1 MSIRIDIQPG
11 TKSPIYRQIVD
22 RVRLA
27 VSTGEANAGEALPS
41 VRALAERLVVNPN
54 TVAKAYAEL
63 GREGFVET
71 RPGKGVFVAR
81 RREVLS
87 KAERRRRLQE
97 ALLAFLREAT
107 CEGFGADEIRDEL
120 ETELAR
126 RERKGSGGRS

>member
-1 MSIRIDIQPG
+1 MSIRFDIQPG

-27 VSTGEANAGEALPS
+27 VSTGEAEAGEALPS
-41 VRALAERLVVNPN
+41 VRALAEQLVVNPN

-71 RPGKGVFVAR
+71 RPGKGVFVAQ

-87 KAERRRRLQE
+87 KSERRRRLQE

-107 CEGFGADEIRDEL
+107 CEGFGADEIRAEL
-120 ETELAR
+120 EAEFVR
-126 RERKGSGGRS
+126 RDRKERGGRS